1 MILSASTTYGYVQT
15 AGSFYLPSSR
25 SISVA
30 SRAYLGA
37 NGAYSVQLDIVPV
50 GGSAVASFSTSFGAA
65 AFADV
70 SLSAPVFLAA
80 GWYDVHLLAPSVGS
94 STFIR
99 GLYLAA

>member
-15 AGSFYLPSSR
+15 VGSFYLPSAR
-25 SISVA
+25 AISVA

-70 SLSAPVFLAA
+70 PLSAPVFLAA
-80 GWYDVHLLAPSVGS
+80 GWYDVELLAPSVGS
-94 STFIR
+94 STFVR